1 MTYKIKKIC
10 IITGNRAEYGLLK
23 NLISRIKIEKTT
35 RLQIIVTG
43 SHLSKFYGNTYKEI
57 LKDGNKID
65 QKIDLQIKKNNTK
78 LDTAKSTSLA
88 IQGIT
93 NSYSKLK
100 PDIVVLLGDRYEIFA
115 ATFAAMNMNIPVA
128 HIHGGEKTFGSIDDH
143 MRHAIT
149 KMAKWHFVSTL
160 SYKKRVMQLG
170 EMPENIFYVGA
181 LAYESIL
188 SEKLLSKKLFEQHIK
203 MKLKKNNF
211 LLTFHPETTDKNFE
225 ISTFNN
231 LLDAISTIKEST
243 ILFTLSNADAGG
255 GIINRKIKEFVK
267 KNHLTSVYFTSL
279 GSKMYYSALKNC
291 NLVIGNSSSGILEAP
306 YFAIPSINIGD
317 RQTGRLSAKS
327 VIHSKKDIRSII
339 NSIKKAIKIN
349 SKKDNKIYDNPYGK
363 IKSSKKIMNFLKK
376 INMSKIDTRKKFYDI
391 NQ

>member
-1 MTYKIKKIC
+1 MKKIC
-10 IITGNRAEYGLLK
+10 IVTGNRAEYGLLK

-35 RLQIIVTG
+35 RLQIIATG

-57 LKDGNKID
+57 LKDGNTIN
-65 QKIDLQIKKNNTK
+65 QKIDLQIKKNNSK

-88 IQGIT
+88 IQGFT
-93 NSYSKLK
+93 NSYNELK

-149 KMAKWHFVSTL
+149 KMSKWHFVSTL
-160 SYKKRVMQLG
+160 SYKKRVIQLG
-170 EMPENIFYVGA
+170 EVPKNIFYVGA

-188 SEKLLSKKLFEQHIK
+188 NQELVSKKLFEKYIK
-203 MKLKKNNF
+203 MKFKKNNF
-211 LLTFHPETTDKNFE
+211 LLTFHPETSDKNFK
-225 ISTFNN
+225 IDTFNN

-255 GIINRKIKEFVK
+255 GLINEKIKKFVK
-267 KNHLTSVYFTSL
+267 KNPLASVYFTSM

-291 NLVIGNSSSGILEAP
+291 NIVIGNSSSGILEAP
-306 YFAIPSINIGD
+306 YFTTPSINIGD

-327 VIHSKKDIRSII
+327 VIHSKKDRISII
-339 NSIKKAIKIN
+339 NSIRKAIIIN
-349 SKKDNKIYDNPYGK
+349 SKKNNKIYDNPYGK
-363 IKSSKKIMNFLKK
+363 LKSSKKIIDVLKN
-376 INMSKIDTRKKFYDI
+376 INMSKVNTRKKFYDI